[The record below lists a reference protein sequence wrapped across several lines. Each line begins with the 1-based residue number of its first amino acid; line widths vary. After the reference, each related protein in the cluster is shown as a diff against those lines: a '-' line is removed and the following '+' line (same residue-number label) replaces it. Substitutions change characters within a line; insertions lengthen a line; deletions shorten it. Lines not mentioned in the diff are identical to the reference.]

1 MKRLLKL
8 TPQNIGDIAAC
19 GIGAWCLSALMLTA
33 VTPVSPTTIP
43 YATQAP
49 IFPFLISLVLLWGI
63 TVLLS
68 MRLPVAPPFL
78 LISMLL
84 YGGDVLYRKA
94 DAYIYLMTS
103 AVLALAV
110 VYVVNRKYP
119 EFKKI
124 LEMPHSVMLGL
135 ISAIGVVMLAYL
147 LTMTLCRLFSYS
159 SPCFDFG
166 IFTQMFHNMKESGLP
181 LTTCERDKLLSHFAV
196 HVSPIYYIYLPFY
209 ALLPAP
215 ATLLVM
221 QALFLFSGIV
231 PLVLLARKFSLSR
244 PVTVLISALYFA
256 YPPMISG
263 CFYDLHENKLL
274 LPILLWL
281 FYFLESKR
289 YPWVYVFSVLVL
301 FVKEDA
307 PIYVAF
313 VALYCLVTKPRKR
326 HGISL
331 LILSVLYFLGVVWYL
346 ETYGDGAMFWR
357 FDNLTG
363 PDATPIDLIKT
374 AVLNPSLVLR
384 EMLHEDKLAFLFY
397 MLLPLG
403 VLPLVTRRFGRLIL
417 LLPMVLMNLMSD
429 YSYQHNIGYQYTY
442 GVAAMLFYLLL
453 LNLGDIRGKLRYGL
467 LMFALCATVLL
478 GAMRMSGQV
487 FYLQRA
493 VNYAEDNARIT
504 ECLAMI
510 PEDTSVRASTMFIP
524 HLSQR
529 EFLYEIESL
538 KDAEYAVLDL
548 RPYVNAHV
556 EGVDVEYFEALGYQ
570 LIHYEEDLIALFS
583 RVEN

>member
-1 MKRLLKL
+1 MKHLPKL
-8 TPQNIGDIAAC
+8 TPQNMTDIVAC

-33 VTPVSPTTIP
+33 ITPVSPTTIP
-43 YATQAP
+43 YAAQAP
-49 IFPFLISLVLLWGI
+49 ILPFIISLLLLWGI
-63 TVLLS
+63 AALLS
-68 MRLPVAPPFL
+68 LRLPVAPPFL

-84 YGGDVLYRKA
+84 YGGDVLYRKG
-94 DAYIYLMTS
+94 DAYIYLMTA

-110 VYVVNRKYP
+110 VYAVNRKYP
-119 EFKKI
+119 EFSRI
-124 LEMPHSVMLGL
+124 PTMPRSVMLGL
-135 ISAIGVVMLAYL
+135 ISAVGAVMLAYL

-166 IFTQMFHNMKESGLP
+166 IFAQMFHNMRESGLP
-181 LTTCERDKLLSHFAV
+181 ITTCERDKVLSHFAV

-209 ALLPAP
+209 ALFPAP

-221 QALFLFSGIV
+221 QAIFLFSGAV

-274 LPILLWL
+274 LPLLLWL

-289 YPWVYVFSVLVL
+289 YPLVYLFAVLVL

-313 VALYCLVTKPRKR
+313 VALFWLAARPRKR
-326 HGISL
+326 HGVIL
-331 LILSVLYFLGVVWYL
+331 LILSVLYFVGAVWYL
-346 ETYGDGAMFWR
+346 ETYGDGAMFGR

-363 PDATPIDLIKT
+363 RDGTPVDLIRT
-374 AVLNPSLVLR
+374 ALLNPSLILR
-384 EMLHEDKLAFLFY
+384 EMLHEEKLAFLFY

-403 VLPLVTRRFGRLIL
+403 AIPLITRHFSRMIL
-417 LLPMVLMNLMSD
+417 LLPMVLINLMPD
-429 YSYQHNIGYQYTY
+429 YFYQHNIGYQYTY
-442 GVAAMLFYLLL
+442 GVAAMLFFLLL
-453 LNLGDIRGKLRYGL
+453 LNLGDIRGKLRHGL
-467 LMFALCATVLL
+467 LLFALCATVLL
-478 GAMRMSGQV
+478 GAMRLSGQI

-510 PEDTSVRASTMFIP
+510 PENASVRASTMFVP

-538 KDAEYAVLDL
+538 KDAEYAVLDM

-556 EGVDVEYFEALGYQ
+556 DGIDVEYFEALGYQ
-570 LIHYEEDLIALFS
+570 LIHYEEDLIALF
-583 RVEN
+583 RYAEK

>member
-1 MKRLLKL
+1 MKRSLHL

-19 GIGAWCLSALMLTA
+19 GIGAWCLSALLLTA
-33 VTPVSPTTIP
+33 ITPISPTTIP
-43 YATQAP
+43 YAAQAP
-49 IFPFLISLVLLWGI
+49 ILPFLICLFLLWTI
-63 TVLLS
+63 TALLS
-68 MRLPVAPPFL
+68 FRLPVAPPFL

-124 LEMPHSVMLGL
+124 SEMSRSVMLGL
-135 ISAIGVVMLAYL
+135 ISAIGAVILAYL
-147 LTMTLCRLFSYS
+147 LIMTLCRLFSYS

-166 IFTQMFHNMKESGLP
+166 IFTQMFHNMRESGLP

-209 ALLPAP
+209 ALFPAP

-221 QALFLFSGIV
+221 QAIFLFSGVV
-231 PLVLLARKFSLSR
+231 PVVLLARKLSLSR
-244 PVTVLISALYFA
+244 PITVLISALYFA

-274 LPILLWL
+274 LPLLLWL
-281 FYFLESKR
+281 FYFLETKR
-289 YPWVYVFSVLVL
+289 YPWVYVFSILVL
-301 FVKEDA
+301 LVKEDA
-307 PIYVAF
+307 PIYIAF
-313 VALYCLVTKPRKR
+313 VALYWLAVKPRKR
-326 HGISL
+326 HGIIL
-331 LILSVLYFLGVVWYL
+331 LVLSVLYFFGVVWYL

-363 PDATPIDLIKT
+363 RDATPVDLIRT
-374 AVLNPSLVLR
+374 AVLNPSLILR
-384 EMLHEDKLAFLFY
+384 EMLHEEKLAFLFY

-403 VLPLVTRRFGRLIL
+403 VLPLITRHFGRMIL
-417 LLPMVLMNLMSD
+417 LLPMVLINLMPD
-429 YSYQHNIGYQYTY
+429 YFYQHNIGYQYTY

-453 LNLGDIRGKLRYGL
+453 LNLGDICGKLRHGL
-467 LMFALCATVLL
+467 LLFALCATVLL
-478 GAMRMSGQV
+478 GAMRLPGQV

-493 VNYAEDNARIT
+493 VNHAEDNARIT
-504 ECLAMI
+504 ECLALI
-510 PEDTSVRASTMFIP
+510 PEDASVRASTMFVP
-524 HLSQR
+524 HLSRR
-529 EFLYEIESL
+529 EIFEIQSRN
-538 KDAEYAVLDL
+538 DTEYAVLDL

-556 EGVDVEYFEALGYQ
+556 DGIDVDYFEAMGYR
-570 LIHYEEDLIALFS
+570 LVHYEEDLIALFQ
-583 RVEN
+583 RGEK

>member
-1 MKRLLKL
+1 MKRSIHL

-33 VTPVSPTTIP
+33 ITPISAATVS
-43 YATQAP
+43 YASQAP
-49 IFPFLISLVLLWGI
+49 ILPFLICLVLLWGI
-63 TVLLS
+63 TALLS
-68 MRLPVAPPFL
+68 LRLPVAPPFL

-94 DAYIYLMTS
+94 DAYIYLMTA

-119 EFKKI
+119 EFKK
-124 LEMPHSVMLGL
+124 LPEMPRSVMLGL
-135 ISAIGVVMLAYL
+135 ISAVGAVMLAYL

-166 IFTQMFHNMKESGLP
+166 IFAQMFHNMKESGLP
-181 LTTCERDKLLSHFAV
+181 LTTCERDELLSHFAV

-209 ALLPAP
+209 ALFPAP
-215 ATLLVM
+215 ATLLVV
-221 QALFLFSGIV
+221 QAVFLFSGVI
-231 PLVLLARKFSLSR
+231 PIVLLARKFSLSR

-274 LPILLWL
+274 LPLLLWL
-281 FYFLESKR
+281 FCFLESKR
-289 YPWVYVFSVLVL
+289 YPLVYLFAFLVF

-307 PIYVAF
+307 PIYIAF
-313 VALYCLVTKPRKR
+313 VALYWLVTQPRKR
-326 HGISL
+326 HGICL
-331 LILSVLYFLGVVWYL
+331 LIISVLYFAGAVWYL
-346 ETYGDGAMFWR
+346 ENYGNGAMFGR

-363 PDATPIDLIKT
+363 LDGTPLDLIRT
-374 AVLNPSLVLR
+374 ALLNPALILR
-384 EMLHEDKLAFLFY
+384 EMLHEEKLAFLFY

-403 VLPLVTRRFGRLIL
+403 VLPLITRRFGRMIL
-417 LLPMVLMNLMSD
+417 LLPMVLINLMSD
-429 YSYQHNIGYQYTY
+429 YVYQHNIGYQYTY

-453 LNLGDIRGKLRYGL
+453 LNLGDIRGKLRHGL
-467 LMFALCATVLL
+467 LLFALCATVLL
-478 GAMRMSGQV
+478 GTMRMSGQV

-504 ECLAMI
+504 ECLTMI
-510 PEDTSVRASTMFIP
+510 PEDASVRASTMFVP
-524 HLSQR
+524 HLSRR
-529 EFLYEIESL
+529 EILYEIDSL
-538 KDAEYAVLDL
+538 HDTEYAVLDL

-556 EGVDVEYFEALGYQ
+556 EGINVEYFEAMGYQ
-570 LIHYEEDLIALFS
+570 LIHYEEDLIALFRQS
-583 RVEN
+583 EK